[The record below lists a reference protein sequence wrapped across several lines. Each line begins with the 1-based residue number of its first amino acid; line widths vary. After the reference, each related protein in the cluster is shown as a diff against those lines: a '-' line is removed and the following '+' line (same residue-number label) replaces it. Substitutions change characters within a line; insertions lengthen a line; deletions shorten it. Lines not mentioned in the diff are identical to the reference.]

1 MRLNRKDSRLSLDSP
16 DGSASSGMAIPCF
29 RCGLCC
35 TRYQPPLTTAEA
47 ETIAL
52 ALGMSLDAFLDRYI
66 DDAWFEPGRFLLDTD
81 TDACVFLNPAT
92 DDSKAASCKIH
103 PLRPQACRDWQAS
116 LHKKECLEGLQR
128 YWGLTATP
136 SGKLVGSKEDLRRF
150 RAFMQSQGHQK

>member
-1 MRLNRKDSRLSLDSP
+1 MRLNRKDNRLSLDSP
-16 DGSASSGMAIPCF
+16 DGSASTGMAIPCF

-52 ALGMSLDAFLDRYI
+52 ALGMTLDAFLDRYI

-103 PLRPQACRDWQAS
+103 PLRPLACRDWQAS
-116 LHKKECLEGLQR
+116 LHKKECLDGLQL